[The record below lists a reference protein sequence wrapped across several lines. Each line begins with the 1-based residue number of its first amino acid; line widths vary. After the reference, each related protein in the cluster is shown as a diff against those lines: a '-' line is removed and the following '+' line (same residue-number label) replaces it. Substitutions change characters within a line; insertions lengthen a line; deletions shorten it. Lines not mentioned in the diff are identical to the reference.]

1 MRAPVMRAPS
11 WLGGILAALAA
22 TTAGAQP
29 VLDDEA
35 LSVELV
41 TDELATPA
49 SLAFIGG
56 DDFLVIQKNDGQVM
70 RVTGGSVSGP
80 VLDLPVNS
88 AGERGGLGIAAHRDF
103 GAGMDRDWV
112 YVYYTESGVAGD
124 VDTGAGAFANQVV
137 RYEWDGNALVDPAP
151 ILTLPGADSTHNGGS
166 LVFGADGMLYGVIGD
181 NQRDGQLQNN
191 ASGAAP
197 DDTGMI
203 FRVDEN
209 GAAPADNPFFALGGN
224 LQKVFAYGVRN
235 SFGLGF
241 DPLSGGLWDT
251 ENGPGSFDEVNRV
264 VPGMNSGWRD
274 VMGPGMPAGL
284 VEFAGST
291 YRDPAYSIQNP
302 VAVTG
307 IAFAS
312 EATALGDDYVGDAFV
327 GDFNQGQVYRFPVN
341 PARDGLALG
350 DLVAND
356 QAELDGFRL
365 ASGFGGGVTD
375 LEEGPD
381 GMLYVV
387 EIFGGAVYR
396 IGAAAH
402 DFAVTKLKT
411 PRRVSLSAARPVAT
425 KKGSLQIRNVGTSEE
440 TIADANALAAM
451 LGLAITPTSEACLAP
466 AVEWVPPKKGFPLVV
481 RPKKKLKLKFLVSWD
496 CAGGFETTF
505 TVSLPEDV
513 DPSDDVCPRPRAGE
527 DKGCGRKPLGSPL
540 TTDVIQK

>member
-1 MRAPVMRAPS
+1 MGDVMRAPS
-11 WLGGILAALAA
+11 WLGGMLAALVA

-29 VLDDEA
+29 VLEEAGLGIEFVTDA
-35 LSVELV
+35 LS
-41 TDELATPA
+41 TPA
-49 SLAFIGG
+49 SLGFIGDG
-56 DDFLVIQKNDGQVM
+56 DFLVIQKDDGQVM

-88 AGERGGLGIAAHRDF
+88 AGERGGLGLAVHPAF
-103 GAGMDRDWV
+103 GTGADRDWV
-112 YVYYTESGVAGD
+112 YVYYTESGAAGD
-124 VDTGAGAFANQVV
+124 VSSGGGPFLNQVV
-137 RYEWDGNALVDPAP
+137 RYEWNGSALVSPTP
-151 ILTLPGADSTHNGGS
+151 ILTLPGDDSTHNGGI
-166 LVFGADGMLYGVIGD
+166 LVFGSDGMLYGVNGD

-191 ASGAAP
+191 AAGAPP
-197 DDTGMI
+197 DDSGMI

-209 GAAPADNPFFALGGN
+209 GAAPADNPFFALGGS
-224 LQKVFAYGVRN
+224 LQKIFAYGVRN
-235 SFGLGF
+235 SFGLGV
-241 DPLSGGLWDT
+241 DPLSGDLWDT

-264 VPGMNSGWRD
+264 VPGFNSGWRD
-274 VMGPGMPAGL
+274 GMGPGMPAGL
-284 VEFAGST
+284 VEFAGSS

-356 QAELDGFRL
+356 QAELDGFRF
-365 ASGFGGGVTD
+365 ARGFAGGVTD

-381 GMLYVV
+381 GFLYVV
-387 EIFGGAVYR
+387 EIFGGAVWR
-396 IGAAAH
+396 IGPSR
-402 DFAVTKLKT
+402 DFAVTKLKL
-411 PRRVSLSAARPVAT
+411 PRRVSLSVARPVVV
-425 KKGSLQIRNVGTSEE
+425 KKGSVQLRNQGAGPE
-440 TIADANALAAM
+440 TIADADALAAL

-466 AVEWVPPKKGFPLVV
+466 AVEWVPPKQGFPLVV

-496 CAGGFETTF
+496 CVGGFETTF
-505 TVSLPEDV
+505 TLSLPEDV
-513 DPSDDVCPRPRAGE
+513 DPSDDVCPRPRAGA
-527 DKGCGRKPLGSPL
+527 DKGCGKKPLGSPL